1 MFSRYLGKMVA
12 IIKRDGFFTGVTSV
26 FRMLFVLVKQPKSA
40 DVLFVSSG
48 AMGDSWRYRVKNV
61 AEELGLHG
69 ISSSITVQE
78 NIWVSDLANKFKIF
92 IFHRVQK
99 NNKVSKLIENIK
111 AQGKEIIF
119 ETDDLVF
126 NPEDIKDQ
134 DFFINANALEKKFYE
149 NGVGMGIFFD
159 PYVKTC
165 TTTTTFLAEKM
176 RESGKQVFIVPN
188 KLSKNDLEIAAKI
201 QNSCLAGRQAKSK
214 IKNSIKIGYFSGTA
228 SHNKDFATISRALLR
243 IMEIYKNVELVLAGP
258 LAIESELNKFS
269 ARIKQLPFV
278 SREKHFE
285 NIAGVD
291 INLAPLE
298 IDNSFCEAKSELK
311 FFEAGIVNVP
321 TVAAAIQ
328 TFREAIADGVDGF
341 VANGEEEWFEKIEKL
356 ILDENLRK
364 TMGEKACQTALEK
377 YSIQTSQN
385 EEYYKY
391 LKNKIK

>member
-12 IIKRDGFFTGVTSV
+12 IIKRDGFFAGVTSV

-48 AMGDSWRYRVKNV
+48 VMGDSWRYRVKNI

-78 NIWVSDLANKFKIF
+78 NIWISDLADKFKIF

-111 AQGKEIIF
+111 TQGKEIIF

-134 DFFINANALEKKFYE
+134 DFFRNANALEKKFYE
-149 NGVGMGIFFD
+149 NGLGAEIFFD

-165 TTTTTFLAEKM
+165 TTTTAFLAEKM

-188 KLSKNDLEIAAKI
+188 KLSKNDLDIADKI
-201 QNSCLAGRQAKSK
+201 QNSKLK
-214 IKNSIKIGYFSGTA
+214 IQNSIKIGYFSGTA
-228 SHNKDFATISRALLR
+228 SHNKDFATISGALLR

-258 LAIESELNKFS
+258 LDIESELHKFS

-285 NIAGVD
+285 NIAAVD

-298 IDNSFCEAKSELK
+298 TGNPFCEAKSELK

-321 TVAAAIQ
+321 TVAAANQ
-328 TFREAIADGVDGF
+328 TFREAIVDGTDGF

-356 ILDENLRK
+356 VVDENLRK
-364 TMGEKACQTALEK
+364 NMGEKAHQTALAR
-377 YSIQTSQN
+377 YSIPSSNN
-385 EEYYKY
+385 EEYYAY
-391 LKNKIK
+391 LKSKI